1 MIIGRQGVSIDV
13 SHGPNWFNSDFDHI
27 ELRCDTV
34 PPVTK
39 PGYRSHFIHKKQIAF
54 IGGSEDFVT
63 QRLDEQ
69 AKDLVGSSDKQRPIN
84 CPSYERQFIR
94 RRRSH

>member
-1 MIIGRQGVSIDV
+1 MIIGWQGVSIDV
-13 SHGPNWFNSDFDHI
+13 SHVPNWLNSDFDHI

-34 PPVTK
+34 LPVTK
-39 PGYRSHFIHKKQIAF
+39 PGYRSHFIHKKQIAL

-69 AKDLVGSSDKQRPIN
+69 AKDPGWRK
-84 CPSYERQFIR
+84 RQVAAQQLALL
-94 RRRSH
+94 